1 MSANC
6 LPADSAGRQLVVER
20 SSRHTLNNICNMKLG
35 KRIKIPRF
43 VGHLY
48 RIKNIP
54 VVHVKAIIG

>member
-35 KRIKIPRF
+35 KWIKIPRF
-43 VGHLY
+43 VGTFVS
-48 RIKNIP
+48 R
-54 VVHVKAIIG
+54 